1 MRATVAIAALLSLVA
16 AAPSAEDLT
25 KREPDSMSVS
35 FIESTGLEKRVEGG
49 VSIFQSFCL
58 YSMSICSMTE
68 DYY

>member
-49 VSIFQSFCL
+49 VRIFQSFSL